1 MSCGDEQ
8 RLQLRAQV
16 EELLAERRCVMLADD
31 LECLD
36 VETQELFI
44 AKLTSVT

>member
-31 LECLD
+31 LEGLD

-44 AKLTSVT
+44 AKLTGVT